1 MVGPLVR
8 LLIINIPGRLWPGIS
23 WLSGDWKGVV
33 CRCDILS
40 PARDVCVNFTT
51 SHPQQSTVDSTLTGT
66 DYVNQL
72 NTEMKGNFILLH
84 LVSLGNSFAIC
95 LRNLYKRIR
104 WVGPKVPK
112 SRGFIEVQSVTPRPP
127 QSTFLVSW
135 RLCRLIGSKI
145 VVFLLLAWF
154 FQLLGWLKL
163 SRVFAVNLTLYS
175 RVTACA

>member
-8 LLIINIPGRLWPGIS
+8 LLIINIPGRLWPAIS
-23 WLSGDWKGVV
+23 WLSGDWKGAV

-40 PARDVCVNFTT
+40 PARNVCVNFTT
-51 SHPQQSTVDSTLTGT
+51 SHLQQSTVDSTRTGT

-104 WVGPKVPK
+104 WGPK
-112 SRGFIEVQSVTPRPP
+112 SLSQEV
-127 QSTFLVSW
+127 
-135 RLCRLIGSKI
+135 
-145 VVFLLLAWF
+145 LLRYN
-154 FQLLGWLKL
+154 QLLHVLHCQHSLCPDGCVGWLGAKL
-163 SRVFAVNLTLYS
+163 LFFF
-175 RVTACA
+175 C